1 MTAHEDVC
9 TACLDLFYYK
19 VKEDI
24 EAETTHAYRNIDC
37 FYSREHQLFRKT
49 QVMCVGVV
57 ITIAV

>member
-9 TACLDLFYYK
+9 RACLDLFYYK

-24 EAETTHAYRNIDC
+24 EAEATEVYRNIDC
-37 FYSREHQLFRKT
+37 FYSREHELFRKT
-49 QVMCVGVV
+49 QVTCVGVV